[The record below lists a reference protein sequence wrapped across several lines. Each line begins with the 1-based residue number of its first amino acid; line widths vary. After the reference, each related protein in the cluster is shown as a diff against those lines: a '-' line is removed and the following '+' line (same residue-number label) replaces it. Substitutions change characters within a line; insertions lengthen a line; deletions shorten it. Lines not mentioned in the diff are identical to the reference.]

1 MPLPPQFAGN
11 LRTPRI
17 LSAIAEDDPRHPPPP
32 YVAVQ
37 DDVPPAWPTAAASK
51 KKLWTSS
58 TSAQLADGDPP
69 PSRWRNHKQVAR
81 RGGCKRLVIIALLV
95 TAALLALILGLA
107 LGLRKKS
114 APVAEET
121 PTPAPDA
128 PSFPAG
134 SYSVSS
140 FLTNVTTACT
150 SNAATWLCYPYAIY
164 ADSAPASTAAWDWI
178 IEPLDNTP
186 DYAVSSTAN
195 VFSIVFSNAT
205 MSLEDEGLPSEHYA
219 FSIAIPKTTK
229 PREALTDA
237 NVQATCTFD
246 DARLAAKLYTK
257 AGGDAEASTGNMTVQ
272 GQTYVPW
279 PYRVDIVQTSGSGAN
294 AVACADARGESLGD
308 FNLEAGQEC
317 RCLYQ
322 TNPE

>member
-17 LSAIAEDDPRHPPPP
+17 LSAIAEDDPRLPPPP

-37 DDVPPAWPTAAASK
+37 DRPPAWPTGAASK

-58 TSAQLADGDPP
+58 SSAQLEDGDPP

-95 TAALLALILGLA
+95 TLALLALILGLV
-107 LGLRKKS
+107 LGLRTKNAHS
-114 APVAEET
+114 DAEET
-121 PTPAPDA
+121 TPAPQA
-128 PSFPAG
+128 TSFPAG
-134 SYSVSS
+134 AYSISS

-150 SNAATWLCYPYAIY
+150 SNAATWLCYPYTIY
-164 ADSAPASTAAWDWI
+164 ADSSTASTAAWDWI
-178 IEPLDNTP
+178 IEPRDNSP
-186 DYAVSSTAN
+186 NFVVSSTAN

-205 MSLEDEGLPSEHYA
+205 LSLEDPGLPSEHYA

-237 NVQATCTFD
+237 NVQATCSFN

-257 AGGDAEASTGNMTVQ
+257 AGSDTEPSTANTTIQ
-272 GQTYVPW
+272 GQTYMPW
-279 PYRVDIVQTSGSGAN
+279 PYRVDIVQTSSSGAD
-294 AVACADARGESLGD
+294 AVECADARGQSLGD
-308 FNLEAGQEC
+308 FNVKAGQEC